1 MGFKKNELKSWLSE
15 RTIKKIEGGGA
26 IHQTKT
32 LPCKNTDPET
42 AEKAR
47 YKLKSVEI
55 KKSARRDKKE
65 LGDELAE
72 EAETAAQKND
82 LKTLCN

>member
-1 MGFKKNELKSWLSE
+1 MNLRAGCQKEPSRRL
-15 RTIKKIEGGGA
+15 RGGGGA